1 MAIELWGYTIRDVFA
16 LGGIFMWP
24 LLGCSIVALTLVL
37 DRCVAHARS
46 ALDYRAFVAALQK
59 LVAAGRIAEA
69 LDHCSRYRNPVA
81 RTAEAYLQNIGLK
94 DEDRASIVE
103 REGSLA
109 LEAIENRQRGLPAVA
124 NISTLL
130 GLLGTVAG
138 LVQAF
143 RQIEKAGGQIEPGD
157 LASGIWA
164 ALLTTVFGL
173 LVAIPSYAAFHVF
186 ESRSDRLARRMG
198 YIVSYLDQW
207 LHKKTTGHPAAA
219 VESAAVGGFREE

>member
-1 MAIELWGYTIRDVFA
+1 MTFELWGHTLKDLFA

-24 LLGCSIVALTLVL
+24 LLACSVVAVALVL
-37 DRCVAHARS
+37 DRSVAHLRS
-46 ALDYRAFVAALQK
+46 AMDYRSFVGELRR
-59 LVAAGRIAEA
+59 LVTGGRIAEA
-69 LDHCSRYRNPVA
+69 LDYCGKRRNPVA
-81 RTAEAYLQNIGLK
+81 RTAEAYLQHM
-94 DEDRASIVE
+94 DRSGEERAAIVE

-109 LEAIENRQRGLPAVA
+109 LEEVEMRQRGLPAVA
-124 NISTLL
+124 NIATLL
-130 GLLGTVAG
+130 GLLGTVEG

-173 LVAIPSYAAFHVF
+173 AVAIPSYVAFHVF
-186 ESRSDRLARRMG
+186 ESRSDRIVRRMG

-207 LHKKTTGHPAAA
+207 LHKKTTGHPAPAT
-219 VESAAVGGFREE
+219 EHPPVGGFREE